1 MAMLLILLSVCTGLA
16 EGVIIKKYNA
26 HHARGGFVFTA
37 MVSFFAM
44 LFFMITDTDGL
55 HFVPQVLPY
64 ALISGVFYSSASV
77 LTFEALA
84 CGSYV
89 MSMLILSYSV
99 IFSIIYGLVWLREP
113 ADLLTYLGL
122 ALIILSVYLTRGE
135 QENTGQKGSLKW
147 LICILISFVG
157 NGMYGVM
164 GRIQQIRFDNRCTNE
179 FMVIALAFSTVVL
192 LLIGILRDGKSV
204 SSIIRGGFLYAG
216 GAGIANGA
224 CNLLGLAVNLLI
236 PISIAA
242 PSRSGLKI
250 ILSFLLSV
258 VVFQEKFRKRQWAGI
273 AVGTVALVLLN
284 L

>member
-1 MAMLLILLSVCTGLA
+1 
-16 EGVIIKKYNA
+16 
-26 HHARGGFVFTA
+26 
-37 MVSFFAM
+37 
-44 LFFMITDTDGL
+44 
-55 HFVPQVLPY
+55 
-64 ALISGVFYSSASV
+64 
-77 LTFEALA
+77 
-84 CGSYV
+84 
-89 MSMLILSYSV
+89 
-99 IFSIIYGLVWLREP
+99 
-113 ADLLTYLGL
+113 
-122 ALIILSVYLTRGE
+122 
-135 QENTGQKGSLKW
+135 
-147 LICILISFVG
+147 
-157 NGMYGVM
+157 MYGVM
-164 GRIQQIRFDNRCTNE
+164 GRIQQIRFDNSCTNE

-242 PSRSGLKI
+242 PSGAGLKI

-258 VVFQEKFRKRQWAGI
+258 LVFKERFLKRQWVGI